1 MYNVTIIFRFD
12 FVHAYKWPCFLC
24 IDVDID
30 PADDPSFPTRVQADA
45 NNNNPSA
52 ALPPVPQITGCRTQ
66 GQIAVT
72 YVRLYLP
79 LCAYITIMLII
90 SIL

>member
-1 MYNVTIIFRFD
+1 MALVS
-12 FVHAYKWPCFLC
+12 

-30 PADDPSFPTRVQADA
+30 PANDPFSPTRVQADA
-45 NNNNPSA
+45 NSNNPSA

-72 YVRLYLP
+72 YVRSCLQSY
-79 LCAYITIMLII
+79 AFITIN
-90 SIL
+90 

>member
-1 MYNVTIIFRFD
+1 MAGFST
-12 FVHAYKWPCFLC
+12 
-24 IDVDID
+24 DVDLD
-30 PADDPSFPTRVQADA
+30 PADDPSSPTRVQADA

-72 YVRLYLP
+72 YVRSYLP
-79 LCAYITIMLII
+79 MCAYIATKLII